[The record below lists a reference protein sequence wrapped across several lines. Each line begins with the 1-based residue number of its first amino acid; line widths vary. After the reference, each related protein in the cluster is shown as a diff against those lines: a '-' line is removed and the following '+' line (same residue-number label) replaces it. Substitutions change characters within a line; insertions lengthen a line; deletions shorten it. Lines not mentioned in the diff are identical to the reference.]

1 MTDYRIGRL
10 FPAGGPVSSELM
22 IGRGADVEE
31 LHRRVAEGIHTMLT
45 GERRIGKTTV
55 CNAVCERSRE
65 DGLAAVQI
73 EVPEGVDGTAL
84 LQLVVDRFSRI
95 SLASATRRLFKSVR
109 PFIEEVM
116 REHGVPLDLSEL
128 DAPQAGPAVEAILS
142 LPARLADEIGRP
154 VVFYLDE
161 LQRAVDYDDGDRI
174 LHSLVDLYSGN
185 TDVVL
190 LVDGSNERSLDG
202 LMDGPV
208 RFGKLVDRLAL
219 EPAIPTRAWRE
230 ALPERFEKAKL
241 SLDGEALE
249 ALLAFGRGRP
259 YATMTASRYAA
270 LNARKLGTSTVGKF
284 EITEGIAEAG
294 RHLAEDE

>member
-1 MTDYRIGRL
+1 
-10 FPAGGPVSSELM
+10 
-22 IGRGADVEE
+22 
-31 LHRRVAEGIHTMLT
+31 MLT

-84 LQLVVDRFSRI
+84 LQFVIDRFSRI

-154 VVFYLDE
+154 VVFYLARDP
-161 LQRAVDYDDGDRI
+161 D
-174 LHSLVDLYSGN
+174 
-185 TDVVL
+185 
-190 LVDGSNERSLDG
+190 
-202 LMDGPV
+202 P
-208 RFGKLVDRLAL
+208 RLA
-219 EPAIPTRAWRE
+219 
-230 ALPERFEKAKL
+230 
-241 SLDGEALE
+241 
-249 ALLAFGRGRP
+249 
-259 YATMTASRYAA
+259 
-270 LNARKLGTSTVGKF
+270 
-284 EITEGIAEAG
+284 
-294 RHLAEDE
+294 